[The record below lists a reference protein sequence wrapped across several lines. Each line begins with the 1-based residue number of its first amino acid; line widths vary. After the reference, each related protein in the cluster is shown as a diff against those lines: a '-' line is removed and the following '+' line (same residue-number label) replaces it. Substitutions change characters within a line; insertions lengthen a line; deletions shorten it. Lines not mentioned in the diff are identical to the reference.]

1 VKVLLAAAT
10 AVALATAAVASAG
23 PTSTPPTMHP
33 GVLTVGLDPPAVG
46 FQVGTLRGQKVLNP
60 RGYEIDVAK
69 GIAAQL
75 KIGKINYVKV
85 PFAVLFRPGTKP
97 FDLAF
102 EESTI
107 TVARSRAVSF
117 STSYFAA
124 NQGVLVSKKIDSEGK
139 TPKSLSQLKQL
150 QICAQ
155 AVTTG
160 LDYVQHRLHPTKR
173 PQIFQTTAAA
183 FTAVQNGSCDA
194 FVMDVPIV
202 ASQKKTKPSAYGP
215 VAGQI
220 ITNEKYGA
228 VMTKGS
234 KLKPFVDRAIKT
246 LTSNGSIAKWQKK
259 WFNINFSKLHVL
271 R

>member
-23 PTSTPPTMHP
+23 PASTPPTMHP

-75 KIGKINYVKV
+75 KIKKITYVKV
-85 PFAVLFRPGTKP
+85 PFVVLFRPGTKP

-107 TVARSRAVSF
+107 TQARQKAVSF
-117 STSYFAA
+117 SASYFNA
-124 NQGVLVSKKIDSEGK
+124 NQGVLVSKKIASEGK
-139 TPKSLSQLKQL
+139 VPKSLSDLRQL
-150 QICAQ
+150 QVCAQ

-160 LDYVQHRLHPTKR
+160 LDYVEHRLHPTKR
-173 PQIFQTTAAA
+173 PLIYQTTAAA
-183 FTAVQNGSCDA
+183 FTALQNGSCDA

-234 KLKPFVDRAIKT
+234 PMKPFVDRAIRK
-246 LTSNGSIAKWQKK
+246 LTANGSISRWQKK
-259 WFNINFSKLHVL
+259 WFNIDFARLHVL
-271 R
+271 K

>member
-1 VKVLLAAAT
+1 MKVLLFAASAI
-10 AVALATAAVASAG
+10 ALACASVAGARPAA
-23 PTSTPPTMHP
+23 PPTLHP

-46 FQVGTLRGQKVLNP
+46 FQVGTLRGQKVINP

-69 GIAAQL
+69 GIAKKL
-75 KIGKINYVKV
+75 GISKITYVKV
-85 PFAVLFRPGTKP
+85 PFAVLFRPGAKP

-107 TVARSRAVSF
+107 TVARQRAVSF
-117 STSYFAA
+117 STPYFNA
-124 NQGVLVSKKIDSEGK
+124 NQGVLVSKKVASEGK
-139 TPKSLSQLKQL
+139 VPKSLAALRQL
-150 QICAQ
+150 QVCAQ

-160 LDYVQHRLHPTKR
+160 LDYVQHRLHPTRK
-173 PQIFQTTAAA
+173 PLIYQTTAAA
-183 FTAVQNGSCDA
+183 FTAVQNGSCEA

-228 VMTKGS
+228 VMSKGS
-234 KLKPFVDRAIKT
+234 KLKPSVDRAIKA
-246 LTSNGSIAKWQKK
+246 LTANGSIAKWQKK

-271 R
+271 K

>member
-1 VKVLLAAAT
+1 MKVLLVAAT

-23 PTSTPPTMHP
+23 PASTPPTLHP

-46 FQVGTLRGQKVLNP
+46 FQVGTLRGQKVINP

-75 KIGKINYVKV
+75 KIGKIDYVKV

-107 TVARSRAVSF
+107 TAARQKAVSF
-117 STSYFAA
+117 STPYFNA
-124 NQGVLVSKKIDSEGK
+124 NQGVLVSKKAAAAGK
-139 TPKSLSQLKQL
+139 VPKSLSELRQL
-150 QICAQ
+150 QVCAQ
-155 AVTTG
+155 SVTTG
-160 LDYVQHRLHPTKR
+160 LDYVQHRLHPARK
-173 PQIFQTTAAA
+173 PLIYQTTAAA

-234 KLKPFVDRAIKT
+234 KLKPFVNRAIKK
-246 LTSNGSIAKWQKK
+246 LTANGSISKWQKK
-259 WFNINFSKLHVL
+259 WFNLNFSKLRVL

>member
-1 VKVLLAAAT
+1 VKVLLVAAT

-23 PTSTPPTMHP
+23 PASTPPTLHP

-46 FQVGTLRGQKVLNP
+46 FQVGTLRGQKVINP

-75 KIGKINYVKV
+75 KIGKINYIKV
-85 PFAVLFRPGTKP
+85 PFTVLFRPGAKP

-117 STSYFAA
+117 STSYFNA
-124 NQGVLVSKKIDSEGK
+124 NQGVLVSKKAASEGK
-139 TPKSLSQLKQL
+139 VPKSLSALRQL
-150 QICAQ
+150 QVCAQ

-160 LDYVQHRLHPTKR
+160 LDYVQHRLHPVKR
-173 PQIFQTTAAA
+173 PLIYQTTAAA
-183 FTAVQNGSCDA
+183 FTAVQNGSCEA

-228 VMTKGS
+228 VMSKGS
-234 KLKPFVDRAIKT
+234 KLKPFVDRAIKK

>member
-1 VKVLLAAAT
+1 MKVLLAAAT

-23 PTSTPPTMHP
+23 PSSTPPTMHP

-75 KIGKINYVKV
+75 KIRKINYVKV
-85 PFAVLFRPGTKP
+85 PFVVLFRPGTKP

-107 TVARSRAVSF
+107 TVARQKAVSF
-117 STSYFAA
+117 SASYFSA
-124 NQGVLVSKKIDSEGK
+124 NQGVLVSKKVVSEGK
-139 TPKSLSQLKQL
+139 VPKSLSDLRQL
-150 QICAQ
+150 QVCAQ

-160 LDYVQHRLHPTKR
+160 LDYVQHRLHPAKR
-173 PQIFQTTAAA
+173 PLIYQTTAAA
-183 FTAVQNGSCDA
+183 FTALQNGSCDA

-234 KLKPFVDRAIKT
+234 KLKPFVDRAIRT
-246 LTSNGSIAKWQKK
+246 LTTNGSISRWQKK
-259 WFNINFSKLHVL
+259 WFNINFARLHVL
-271 R
+271 K

>member
-1 VKVLLAAAT
+1 VKVLVVT
-10 AVALATAAVASAG
+10 ASAIALVCASVAG
-23 PTSTPPTMHP
+23 ARQASPRTLKP
-33 GVLTVGLDPPAVG
+33 GVLTVALDPPVVG

-75 KIGKINYVKV
+75 EIRKITYVKV
-85 PFAVLFRPGTKP
+85 PFAVLIRPGTKP
-97 FDLAF
+97 FDLAL

-107 TVARSRAVSF
+107 TVARQRAVSF
-117 STSYFAA
+117 SAPYFNA
-124 NQGVLVSKKIDSEGK
+124 NQGVLVSKKVASEGK
-139 TPKSLSQLKQL
+139 VPKSLSDLRRL
-150 QICAQ
+150 QVCVQ

-160 LDYVQHRLHPTKR
+160 LGYVQHKLRPTKR
-173 PQIFQTTAAA
+173 PLIYQTLAAA
-183 FTAVQNGSCDA
+183 FTSVQNGSCDA
-194 FVMDVPIV
+194 FVMDVPLV

-234 KLKPFVDRAIKT
+234 KLKPAVDRAIRT
-246 LTSNGSIAKWQKK
+246 LTANGSIAKWQKK
-259 WFNINFSKLHVL
+259 WFDINFSKLRVL
-271 R
+271 K

>member
-1 VKVLLAAAT
+1 VKVL
-10 AVALATAAVASAG
+10 VVVASAIALVCASVAG
-23 PTSTPPTMHP
+23 ARQAAPPALRP
-33 GVLTVGLDPPAVG
+33 GVLTVGLDPPVVG
-46 FQVGTLRGQKVLNP
+46 FQVGTLRGQKVLKP

-75 KIGKINYVKV
+75 KIRKITYVKV
-85 PFAVLFRPGTKP
+85 PFAVLIRPGAKP
-97 FDLAF
+97 FDFAL

-107 TVARSRAVSF
+107 TVARQRVVSF
-117 STSYFAA
+117 SAPYFNA
-124 NQGVLVSKKIDSEGK
+124 NQGVLVSKKVAAAGK
-139 TPKSLSQLKQL
+139 VPKSLAALRQL
-150 QICAQ
+150 QVCAQ

-160 LDYVQHRLHPTKR
+160 LGYVQHRLHPAKK
-173 PQIFQTTAAA
+173 PLVYQTLAAA

-194 FVMDVPIV
+194 FVMDLPLV

-259 WFNINFSKLHVL
+259 WFKIDFAKLRVL
-271 R
+271 K